1 MGYDV
6 MSNYAYHP
14 IINTPIT
21 FGRVCVC
28 QFLTF
33 LPPYGSA
40 TVRCLHQRAGLCQL
54 FAFCVFIYFFIF
66 FFSLKERAEKK
77 KAGQTHSARN
87 VTKIDRETA
96 SNVIGVSVFG

>member
-1 MGYDV
+1 M
-6 MSNYAYHP
+6 A
-14 IINTPIT
+14 
-21 FGRVCVC
+21 
-28 QFLTF
+28 
-33 LPPYGSA
+33 LPPLGACTSVLGCA
-40 TVRCLHQRAGLCQL
+40 SFLL
-54 FAFCVFIYFFIF
+54 FVFFIYFFIF